1 MNITIIGTGYVG
13 LTAAICFANN
23 GHKVICID
31 KDPAKI
37 NLLKA
42 KKSPIYE
49 KNMEKMLCKAV
60 DDGNIEFSSDL
71 EYGVKSSVVNI
82 LAVGTPQNEKS
93 GEADLSYI
101 MLASK
106 EMAEYIDEYKLIIIK
121 STVPIGTNQKIK
133 ITIEKKSGIKIDI
146 ASNPEFMREGFAIE
160 DFMNP
165 DRIVAGIENKN
176 SQKLIED
183 IYRHWIKK
191 DFPILFTDI
200 KTAELIKY
208 SSNAFLMTKIAF
220 INEISD
226 LCEASDC
233 NIFDLTIAM
242 GMDERIGSKF
252 LNPGPGVGG
261 SCFPKDSL
269 ALSHIA
275 KKYNQQLSILE
286 QVIDSNNQRFVNMA
300 EKIKKIAKN
309 DQKIAILGLSFKAGT
324 DDVRMSPSIEI
335 IKHLLKDNFQ
345 ITAFDPEAIENSQKI
360 LGNKITYSKN
370 TQECFNSAKHI
381 AILTEWSEFKE
392 IKNYDNF
399 NDKII
404 IDLRNLL
411 I

>member
-1 MNITIIGTGYVG
+1 M
-13 LTAAICFANN
+13 
-23 GHKVICID
+23 
-31 KDPAKI
+31 
-37 NLLKA
+37 
-42 KKSPIYE
+42 S
-49 KNMEKMLCKAV
+49 
-60 DDGNIEFSSDL
+60 
-71 EYGVKSSVVNI
+71 
-82 LAVGTPQNEKS
+82 
-93 GEADLSYI
+93 
-101 MLASK
+101 ASK
-106 EMAEYIDEYKLIIIK
+106 EMAKYIDEYKLIIIK

-133 ITIEKKSGIKIDI
+133 VAIEKKSGIKIDI

-165 DRIVAGIENKN
+165 DRIVVGIENKN
-176 SQKLIED
+176 SQKLIENL
-183 IYRHWIKK
+183 YLYWIKK

-226 LCEASDC
+226 LCEASNC
-233 NIFDLTIAM
+233 NISDLTTAM

-275 KKYNQQLSILE
+275 KKYNQKLSILD
-286 QVIDSNNQRFVNMA
+286 QVIDSNNQRFINMA

-309 DQKIAILGLSFKAGT
+309 DRKIAILGLSFKAGT

-345 ITAFDPEAIENSQKI
+345 ITAFDPEAIENSQKM

-370 TQECFNSAKHI
+370 TQECFDSAKHI

-399 NDKII
+399 NNKII